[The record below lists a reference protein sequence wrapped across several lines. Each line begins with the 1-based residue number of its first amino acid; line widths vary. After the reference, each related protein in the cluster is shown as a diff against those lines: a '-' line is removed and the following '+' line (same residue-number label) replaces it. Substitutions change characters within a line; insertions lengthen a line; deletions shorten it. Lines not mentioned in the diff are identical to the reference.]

1 MRTLARLLDSAVG
14 VPGTG
19 VRFGLDPVLGLIPGA
34 GDVAGAALSGYMV
47 LVARE
52 LGASKAVILRMLAN
66 VAVDTAVG
74 TIPVLGDLFDV
85 AWKSNTRNLALLE
98 GVVDAPASTK
108 RASIFVIAGAL
119 VVLIALA
126 LAGVA
131 IAFFVIK
138 QVVEL
143 LGY

>member
-1 MRTLARLLDSAVG
+1 M
-14 VPGTG
+14 PGTG

-52 LGASKAVILRMLAN
+52 LGASRAVIVRMLAN

-74 TIPVLGDLFDV
+74 AIPVLGDLFDV

-98 GVVDAPASTK
+98 GVAGAPVATK
-108 RASIFVIAGAL
+108 RTSVFVVAGAL
-119 VVLIALA
+119 VVLVALA
-126 LAGVA
+126 AAGVVIA
-131 IAFFVIK
+131 IYLVK
-138 QVVEL
+138 QIVEL
-143 LGY
+143 MGY

>member
-1 MRTLARLLDSAVG
+1 MRSLARLLDSAVG

-19 VRFGLDPVLGLIPGA
+19 VRIGLDPVLGIIPGL

-47 LVARE
+47 LVARQQ
-52 LGASKAVILRMLAN
+52 GAPAAVIMRMLAN

-74 TIPVLGDLFDV
+74 AIPVLGDLFDV

-98 GVVDAPASTK
+98 GVAGAPVATK
-108 RASIFVIAGAL
+108 RASVFVVAGAL
-119 VVLIALA
+119 ILLVALA
-126 LAGVA
+126 AAGVVIA
-131 IAFFVIK
+131 IYVVK
-138 QVVEL
+138 QLVEL

>member
-52 LGASKAVILRMLAN
+52 LGAPGAVVLRMLAN
-66 VAVDTAVG
+66 VAIDTAVG
-74 TIPVLGDLFDV
+74 AIPVLGDLFDV

-98 GVVDAPASTK
+98 SVAGAPESTK
-108 RASIFVIAGAL
+108 RTSIFVIAGAL
-119 VVLIALA
+119 VVLVALA

-131 IAFFVIK
+131 LAFFVVK
-138 QVVEL
+138 QIVVL